1 MSYDNIQAA
10 SAASSR
16 SAPSDKSA
24 CGSEG
29 QTCFFCRKAV
39 RDTRAS
45 VSNALRLIRIRF
57 GIPYSELPDLKVE
70 ELDRYLKF
78 LLLEGQE
85 RPSIAFPRR
94 QKERKSDAEGCL
106 PLERLWRKERWE
118 LAHSVASIKRNLP
131 AGCPVHKVSQLD
143 TWRRRATT
151 PSPPSS
157 AEYLAFVRKTVRRLF
172 PFGWD
177 SKYEDFVWSFV
188 PKPSARLKKRSRAD
202 HLLRDRGGGI
212 EFRRNVLAGK
222 GFDTSELRAR
232 YKEVLSAGKVRPLV
246 IFDDRVDLL
255 GPLHHTIYRWL
266 ARGKWLLVGPP
277 TEKRVSSVCSK
288 TFQTSVDLVAAT
300 DNLSITVAST
310 ILECLLARA
319 ARVPGEIRLLAVNSL
334 PCIVNCAGEEV
345 QVSHGQ
351 MMGGYLSFPLLCLQS
366 YIAAAWATR
375 QTEAEILVNGDDTL
389 ISSDRPVRSEDY
401 PPGFFLNDKK
411 TIRSK
416 GVAEINSTCFLKD
429 GRGRWRQVHHLRRGS
444 FLPDFPGMLHAAAA
458 VRSSVKW
465 TDAFIRSRIGKIWG
479 LSPRQ
484 LRLHPQSYVAFQR
497 QRELRRRRVDTPLP
511 SAAQAAQEGLVAVRG
526 QPDPDEV
533 IALSE
538 WLRNHGRPGGGLRD
552 VWQPTVGCIRRTFRY
567 LRSAPR
573 VMLTFKS
580 TLATLRFLKDREGE
594 LYFVP
599 AEYEARRVTEGSRE
613 LEAWKQALR
622 DSADAA

>member
-1 MSYDNIQAA
+1 
-10 SAASSR
+10 
-16 SAPSDKSA
+16 
-24 CGSEG
+24 
-29 QTCFFCRKAV
+29 
-39 RDTRAS
+39 
-45 VSNALRLIRIRF
+45 
-57 GIPYSELPDLKVE
+57 
-70 ELDRYLKF
+70 LD
-78 LLLEGQE
+78 
-85 RPSIAFPRR
+85 
-94 QKERKSDAEGCL
+94 
-106 PLERLWRKERWE
+106 
-118 LAHSVASIKRNLP
+118 
-131 AGCPVHKVSQLD
+131 
-143 TWRRRATT
+143 
-151 PSPPSS
+151 
-157 AEYLAFVRKTVRRLF
+157 FVRKTVRRLF
-172 PFGWD
+172 PLGWD

-188 PKPSARLKKRSRAD
+188 PKPSARLAKRSRAD
-202 HLLRDRGGGI
+202 HLLRERGGGK

-222 GFDTSELRAR
+222 GFDTGELRAR

-246 IFDDRVDLL
+246 IFDDRIDLL
-255 GPLHHTIYRWL
+255 GPLHHAIYRWL
-266 ARGKWLLVGPP
+266 ARNKWLLVGPP
-277 TEKRVSSVCSK
+277 TEKKVSSVCSME
-288 TFQTSVDLVAAT
+288 FQTSVDLVAAT

-334 PCIVNCAGEEV
+334 PCIVDCAGETV

-375 QTEAEILVNGDDTL
+375 QTKAEILVNGDDTL
-389 ISSDRPVRSEDY
+389 ISSDRPIRSESY

-429 GRGRWRQVHHLRRGS
+429 GKGRWRQVHHLRRGS

-465 TDAFIRSRIGKIWG
+465 TDAFIRSRIGKKWG

-484 LRLHPQSYVAFQR
+484 LGLHPQSYVAFQR
-497 QRELRRRRVDTPLP
+497 MRELRRRRVDTPLP
-511 SAAQAAQEGLVAVRG
+511 STAQAVQEGLVAVRG

-552 VWQPTVGCIRRTFRY
+552 VWRPSVGHIRRTFRY
-567 LRSAPR
+567 LRSELKS
-573 VMLTFKS
+573 MLSFRGWLSSLK
-580 TLATLRFLKDREGE
+580 FLKGKEDE

-599 AEYEARRVTEGSRE
+599 EEYEARRVTEGIRA
-613 LEAWKQALR
+613 LGAWQQAL
-622 DSADAA
+622 DEAADTD